1 MPRGPHLPLT
11 GRPRDLENGIKPGKA
26 GSNGQ
31 GHVRGPHPRQ
41 GWLRVC
47 PWVQRVSLGR
57 GPLKDPLSARRNP
70 VPAPHAPP
78 DGPEGTVLKAPRA
91 QDGEAGRRLT
101 PGGGA
106 LRPSGPSARRARG
119 TRGVAEARD
128 AEGRRS
134 LAPPPDLRARTAAF
148 RDPGVGPPAGAPV
161 PEASGQGCVR
171 GGAPRRGARAPS
183 VGVAGPSGRGSGPFT
198 AGDEPRLSDGRAG
211 ARDGPDRPLSR

>member
-1 MPRGPHLPLT
+1 VPRGPHLPLT

-57 GPLKDPLSARRNP
+57 GPLKDPLSARRNL

-106 LRPSGPSARRARG
+106 LRPFGPSGRR

-134 LAPPPDLRARTAAF
+134 LAPLPTSGPEPPRSGTRASGPPRARPSP
-148 RDPGVGPPAGAPV
+148 RRRGRC
-161 PEASGQGCVR
+161 AS
-171 GGAPRRGARAPS
+171 GGAPRDAVPARPASAWRGRQGGDP
-183 VGVAGPSGRGSGPFT
+183 GPS
-198 AGDEPRLSDGRAG
+198 PRATNRA
-211 ARDGPDRPLSR
+211 

>member
-1 MPRGPHLPLT
+1 VPRGPHLPLT

-106 LRPSGPSARRARG
+106 LRPSGPSGRR

-148 RDPGVGPPAGAPV
+148 EGPGRRAPRGRARPRGVGAGVRPGGRLETRCPRA
-161 PEASGQGCVR
+161 QRRR
-171 GGAPRRGARAPS
+171 GGA
-183 VGVAGPSGRGSGPFT
+183 V
-198 AGDEPRLSDGRAG
+198 RAG
-211 ARDGPDRPLSR
+211 IRALHRGRRTALERRAGWGT